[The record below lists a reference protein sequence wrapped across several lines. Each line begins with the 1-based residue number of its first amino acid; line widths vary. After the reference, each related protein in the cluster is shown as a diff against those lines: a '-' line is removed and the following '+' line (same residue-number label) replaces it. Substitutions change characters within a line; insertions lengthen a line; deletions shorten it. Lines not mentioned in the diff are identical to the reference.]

1 MDQDIAAKEIFTQMI
16 DHDNVQEFCREA
28 GLLAQLHHPNV
39 VQFFGV
45 SIHNDN
51 LYLVTEFCKF
61 NLREAI
67 EDDEVWKDLSGEAK
81 QKIALGIAAGISYLH
96 QRGIAHRDLKP
107 PNVLLTEM
115 LSVKLCDFGLASV
128 AGEGGNAARGREQT
142 MAIGTPQYMPP
153 EIMQGSAGGPNQGS
167 QGIAL
172 GDSNLAAVDDLNSKS
187 DNMTNDDARKMTF
200 NKHGQH
206 GIMK

>member
-61 NLREAI
+61 NLQ
-67 EDDEVWKDLSGEAK
+67 AK
-81 QKIALGIAAGISYLH
+81 VNESW
-96 QRGIAHRDLKP
+96 P
-107 PNVLLTEM
+107 M
-115 LSVKLCDFGLASV
+115 
-128 AGEGGNAARGREQT
+128 
-142 MAIGTPQYMPP
+142 
-153 EIMQGSAGGPNQGS
+153 
-167 QGIAL
+167 
-172 GDSNLAAVDDLNSKS
+172 
-187 DNMTNDDARKMTF
+187 
-200 NKHGQH
+200 
-206 GIMK
+206 